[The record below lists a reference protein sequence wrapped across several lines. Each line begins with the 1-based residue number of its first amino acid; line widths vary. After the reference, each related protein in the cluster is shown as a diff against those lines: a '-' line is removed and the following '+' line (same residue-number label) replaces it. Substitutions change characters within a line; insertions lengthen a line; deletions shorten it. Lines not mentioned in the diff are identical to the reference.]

1 MKWAHLWV
9 VHFSGLLKCR
19 LSGGI
24 VFDVLQRMMASFIA
38 GQQRNNIPHVDR
50 TPYSPQRSRGS
61 ARPFLPELSSR
72 SSSPLARQLSPS
84 CFVRPQP
91 DALNYIWILSPSP
104 SLSPHSAVACYF
116 ASLSESCPGI
126 TVTKSPTEKSN
137 KTSRRRSHDAA
148 NSLRDSSPCSRTN
161 HCISQMLPTAK
172 SNRNQPSSPSLWNLT
187 HPTKMKNE
195 QYYHFTDSCQKDIN
209 RIQLQRRLE
218 TDPVVCGS
226 QEAGSVQ
233 QASSNAV
240 LWGGT
245 YSSGREKRHSQ
256 YGHWSGIII
265 QGDIQWIR
273 DRKNKKR
280 N

>member
-148 NSLRDSSPCSRTN
+148 NSLRDSRPAAAQT
-161 HCISQMLPTAK
+161 TASVK
-172 SNRNQPSSPSLWNLT
+172 CFQQLNLT
-187 HPTKMKNE
+187 ATSPLLHPCETSPTPQKWKMNSIITSQTAAKRILIEFNCRGDWKQILLCAVHKRQALSSRPALMPCYE
-195 QYYHFTDSCQKDIN
+195 GERIAAEGRKDIHSMGIDLALLS
-209 RIQLQRRLE
+209 R
-218 TDPVVCGS
+218 
-226 QEAGSVQ
+226 A
-233 QASSNAV
+233 
-240 LWGGT
+240 T
-245 YSSGREKRHSQ
+245 YNE
-256 YGHWSGIII
+256 
-265 QGDIQWIR
+265 
-273 DRKNKKR
+273 
-280 N
+280 

>member
-148 NSLRDSSPCSRTN
+148 NSLRDSRPAAAQT
-161 HCISQMLPTAK
+161 TASVK
-172 SNRNQPSSPSLWNLT
+172 CFQQLNLT
-187 HPTKMKNE
+187 ATSPLLHPCETSPTPQKWKNE

-256 YGHWSGIII
+256 YGHWSGVII